1 VERLLQDRMR
11 LTSFNDSAS
20 ECRERV
26 AAMRRIP
33 FDFRVPGVEVP
44 LQRNVPR
51 VPYVPSDARERD
63 QRCFEAYNI
72 QVHGLLKRLASTG
85 TKRIVIGV
93 SGGLD
98 STQAVIVAARTMDRM
113 GLPRKNILAYTMPGF
128 ATSDLTLAN
137 ARKLMMALG
146 VSAGEIDVRP
156 SCKQMFSDIAH
167 PFARGEP
174 LYDVTFENVQAGE
187 RTSHLFRLA

>member
-72 QVHGLLKRLASTG
+72 QVHSLIKRLASTAA
-85 TKRIVIGV
+85 KRVVIGV

-98 STQAVIVAARTMDRM
+98 STQALIVAAKTVDRLH
-113 GLPRKNILAYTMPGF
+113 LPRTNILAYTMPGF
-128 ATSDLTLAN
+128 ATSDLTLNN
-137 ARKLMMALG
+137 ARNLMKVLG
-146 VSAGEIDVRP
+146 VTATEIDIRP
-156 SCKQMFSDIAH
+156 ASMQMFRDI
-167 PFARGEP
+167 G
-174 LYDVTFENVQAGE
+174 
-187 RTSHLFRLA
+187 